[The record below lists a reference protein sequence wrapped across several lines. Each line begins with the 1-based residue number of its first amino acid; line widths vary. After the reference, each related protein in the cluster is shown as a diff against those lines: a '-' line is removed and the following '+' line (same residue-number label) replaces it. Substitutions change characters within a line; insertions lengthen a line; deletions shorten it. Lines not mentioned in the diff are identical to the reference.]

1 MATSATSSVDYL
13 DLMSVPHVNLITPL
27 QRRGAL
33 MDSVTRLALA
43 VELGLI
49 SPGDRLPNEGELAE
63 AFGVAPI
70 TMRRALSELCARG
83 VLVRR
88 RGRAGGTFV
97 ASEPPNQHFF
107 DEHRARVAGVGQE
120 MRELLEYRLVLE
132 TGAVHRAAEIASR
145 RDIDVLHELLD
156 DMDAVRDWPA
166 FRRLDPRFHL
176 TIASI
181 AGPQRLVDELADV
194 LGRLR
199 PLYFPHPLS
208 FLRNVN
214 REHRAIVTGIANGDP
229 ADAVAA
235 LTAQLVALQHDLLV
249 DPPGPS

>member
-1 MATSATSSVDYL
+1 
-13 DLMSVPHVNLITPL
+13 MSVPHLNLMTPL

-33 MDSVTRLALA
+33 MDSVARLALA

-49 SPGDRLPNEGELAE
+49 TPGDRLPNEGELAE

-97 ASEPPNQHFF
+97 AAEPPNQHFF
-107 DEHRARVAGVGQE
+107 DEHRARVAGVGRE
-120 MRELLEYRLVLE
+120 MRELLDYRLVLE
-132 TGAVHRAAEIASR
+132 TGAVCRAAATATG
-145 RDIDVLHELLD
+145 RDVAVLGELVD
-156 DMDAVRDWPA
+156 RMDAVDDWPA
-166 FRRLDPRFHL
+166 FRSLDPRFHL

-199 PLYFPHPLS
+199 PLYFPHPIS
-208 FLRNVN
+208 FLRDVN
-214 REHRAIVTGIANGDP
+214 REHRTIVEGIAAGD
-229 ADAVAA
+229 ATAATAA
-235 LTAQLVALQHDLLV
+235 LTGQLTALQHDLLV
-249 DPPGPS
+249 DSPGPS

>member
-1 MATSATSSVDYL
+1 
-13 DLMSVPHVNLITPL
+13 MSVPHVNLMTPL

-33 MDSVTRLALA
+33 MDSVARLALA

-49 SPGDRLPNEGELAE
+49 SPGDKLPNEVELAE

-97 ASEPPNQHFF
+97 SSEPPNQHYF
-107 DEHRARVAGVGQE
+107 DEHRARLAGVGQE
-120 MRELLEYRLVLE
+120 MRALLDYRLVLE
-132 TGAVHRAAEIASR
+132 TGAVHVATATATD
-145 RDIDVLHELLD
+145 RDIQVLRDLVES
-156 DMDAVRDWPA
+156 MDTAEDWPA

-199 PLYFPHPLS
+199 PLYFPHPLA
-208 FLRNVN
+208 FLRDVN
-214 REHRAIVTGIANGDP
+214 RQHRAVVEAMAKRDP
-229 ADAVAA
+229 VEAIAA
-235 LTAQLVALQHDLLV
+235 LSDQLTALQHELLV
-249 DPPGPS
+249 DSPKPP

>member
-1 MATSATSSVDYL
+1 
-13 DLMSVPHVNLITPL
+13 MSVPRVNLLTPL

-33 MDSVTRLALA
+33 MDSVARLALA

-63 AFGVAPI
+63 AFGVARI

-107 DEHRARVAGVGQE
+107 DEHRARLAGVGQE

-132 TGAVHRAAEIASR
+132 TGAVHRAAEITTR
-145 RDIDVLHELLD
+145 RDVAVLEELVD
-156 DMDAVRDWPA
+156 EMDAVDEWPA

-176 TIASI
+176 TIANI

-199 PLYFPHPLS
+199 PLYFPHPVS
-208 FLRNVN
+208 FLLGVN
-214 REHRAIVTGIANGDP
+214 REHRAIVAGIAGGDP
-229 ADAVAA
+229 LAAAAA
-235 LTAQLVALQHDLLV
+235 LTDQLVALQHDLLV
-249 DPPGPS
+249 DPPGPP

>member
-1 MATSATSSVDYL
+1 
-13 DLMSVPHVNLITPL
+13 
-27 QRRGAL
+27 
-33 MDSVTRLALA
+33 MDSVARLALA

-49 SPGDRLPNEGELAE
+49 SPGDKLPNEVELAE

-97 ASEPPNQHFF
+97 ASEPPNQHYF
-107 DEHRARVAGVGQE
+107 DEHRARLAGVGQE
-120 MRELLEYRLVLE
+120 MRALLDYRLVLE
-132 TGAVHRAAEIASR
+132 TGAVHVATATATD
-145 RDIDVLHELLD
+145 RDIEVLRDLVES
-156 DMDAVRDWPA
+156 MDTVEDWPA
-166 FRRLDPRFHL
+166 FRRLDPRLHL

-199 PLYFPHPLS
+199 PLYFPHPLA
-208 FLRNVN
+208 FLRDVN
-214 REHRAIVTGIANGDP
+214 RQHRAIVESIARRDP
-229 ADAVAA
+229 AGAITA
-235 LTAQLVALQHDLLV
+235 LSEQLTALQHELLV
-249 DPPGPS
+249 DSPKPRLTK

>member
-1 MATSATSSVDYL
+1 V
-13 DLMSVPHVNLITPL
+13 SVPHLNLMTPL

-33 MDSVTRLALA
+33 MDSVARLALA

-49 SPGDRLPNEGELAE
+49 APGDRLPNEGELAE
-63 AFGVAPI
+63 AFGVARI

-83 VLVRR
+83 VLERR

-97 ASEPPNQHFF
+97 ASEPANQHFF
-107 DEHRARVAGVGQE
+107 DEHRARIAGVSRE
-120 MRELLEYRLVLE
+120 MRELLDYRLVLE
-132 TGAVHRAAEIASR
+132 TGAVHRATETAAG
-145 RDIDVLHELLD
+145 RDIAVLDELLD
-156 DMDAVRDWPA
+156 EMDAVEDWPA

-199 PLYFPHPLS
+199 PLYFPHPIS
-208 FLRNVN
+208 FLRDVN
-214 REHRAIVTGIANGDP
+214 REHRAMVAGIRARDP
-229 ADAVAA
+229 AAAVAA

-249 DPPGPS
+249 EPPRLP

>member
-1 MATSATSSVDYL
+1 
-13 DLMSVPHVNLITPL
+13 
-27 QRRGAL
+27 
-33 MDSVTRLALA
+33 MDSVARLALA

-49 SPGDRLPNEGELAE
+49 SPGDRLPNEVELAE
-63 AFGVAPI
+63 AFGVARI

-97 ASEPPNQHFF
+97 SSAPPNQHFF
-107 DEHRARVAGVGQE
+107 DEHRARLAGVGQE
-120 MRELLEYRLVLE
+120 MRELLDYRRVLE
-132 TGAVHRAAEIASR
+132 AGAVHVAAATATD
-145 RDIDVLHELLD
+145 RDVTALRDLVES
-156 DMDAVRDWPA
+156 MDTVEDWPA

-199 PLYFPHPLS
+199 PLYFPHPMA
-208 FLRNVN
+208 FLREVN
-214 REHRAIVTGIANGDP
+214 RQHRAIVEAIASSDP
-229 ADAVAA
+229 VAA
-235 LTAQLVALQHDLLV
+235 TAALSDQLTALQHELLV

>member
-1 MATSATSSVDYL
+1 
-13 DLMSVPHVNLITPL
+13 MSVPRLNLMTPL

-33 MDSVTRLALA
+33 MDSVARLALA

-49 SPGDRLPNEGELAE
+49 SPGDRLPNEVELAE

-97 ASEPPNQHFF
+97 SPEPPNQHYF
-107 DEHRARVAGVGQE
+107 DEHRARLAGVGRE
-120 MRELLEYRLVLE
+120 MRALLDYRLVLE
-132 TGAVHRAAEIASR
+132 TGAVYVATATATDH
-145 RDIDVLHELLD
+145 DIDVLRDLVD
-156 DMDAVRDWPA
+156 AMDAVEDWPA

-181 AGPQRLVDELADV
+181 AGPQHLVDELADV

-199 PLYFPHPLS
+199 PLYFPHPLA
-208 FLRNVN
+208 FLREVN
-214 REHRAIVTGIANGDP
+214 LQHRAIVESIAKRE
-229 ADAVAA
+229 ALDAIAVLSDQ
-235 LTAQLVALQHDLLV
+235 LTALQHDLLV
-249 DPPGPS
+249 DGSGPS